1 MSSGWGGRLGSRTS
15 QEPAPVPGAR
25 RAGGRGSPSAPQPW
39 PGSEISTPTPSSLP
53 GGVFRGSLRSLRL
66 ASPVAAEGR
75 AQPGRALLPALLPRP
90 LRPPPSLLLL
100 LFLRLL
106 PRFLSALLY
115 LSGTFSDY
123 LSYSRCLPA
132 PPSSGPRPTPR
143 EDKLAKGRAVP
154 GEGPAPVAE
163 APTEGHRGGGGR
175 AGGIFNQ
182 GQQLELQGRVA
193 PPDAAA
199 PEGTPGRWGAAA
211 RPPAAPSPAPA
222 PWVPPPPL
230 LRAAT
235 AVLTH
240 RPAGSSARRRDFLG
254 LRQLLGGGAGRGRR
268 RADPCR
274 TLGKR
279 QPHPARPAPQPGSR
293 PRPTPRPHS
302 PGALGSK
309 APGIWARCG
318 KPVPQAG
325 VCWVT
330 LGESL
335 SPSALA
341 SPFAQRMGR
350 RWAFVGA
357 HLSRALRAVLNW
369 ETA

>member
-222 PWVPPPPL
+222 PGFLP
-230 LRAAT
+230 
-235 AVLTH
+235 
-240 RPAGSSARRRDFLG
+240 RPSSARPL
-254 LRQLLGGGAGRGRR
+254 LSSPTALLGPQRGAEISSGCGSCSAEGLGAAGGERTPAGRSANGSRTPPGPRRSPVPGLGQLPAPTPPAPWGVRLPASGRGAGNR
-268 RADPCR
+268 
-274 TLGKR
+274 
-279 QPHPARPAPQPGSR
+279 S
-293 PRPTPRPHS
+293 PRP
-302 PGALGSK
+302 GF
-309 APGIWARCG
+309 
-318 KPVPQAG
+318 AG
-325 VCWVT
+325 
-330 LGESL
+330 
-335 SPSALA
+335 
-341 SPFAQRMGR
+341 
-350 RWAFVGA
+350 
-357 HLSRALRAVLNW
+357 
-369 ETA
+369 

>member
-1 MSSGWGGRLGSRTS
+1 MASSGWGGRPGSRTS

-25 RAGGRGSPSAPQPW
+25 RARGRGRPSARQQW

-66 ASPVAAEGR
+66 ASPVAAQGS
-75 AQPGRALLPALLPRP
+75 AQPGRALLPALLLRP
-90 LRPPPSLLLL
+90 LCPPPSLLL

-143 EDKLAKGRAVP
+143 EDKLAKGRVVP
-154 GEGPAPVAE
+154 GEGPAPVAG

-199 PEGTPGRWGAAA
+199 PEGIPGRWGAAA
-211 RPPAAPSPAPA
+211 PSPRGSSSARPLLSLPTNLLGPQAAPRFPRAAAAARRRGWARPAESGPLPDARQTAA
-222 PWVPPPPL
+222 PPRRARAAAGFPGRANSPPPL
-230 LRAAT
+230 
-235 AVLTH
+235 
-240 RPAGSSARRRDFLG
+240 
-254 LRQLLGGGAGRGRR
+254 
-268 RADPCR
+268 
-274 TLGKR
+274 
-279 QPHPARPAPQPGSR
+279 
-293 PRPTPRPHS
+293 PRS
-302 PGALGSK
+302 PG
-309 APGIWARCG
+309 
-318 KPVPQAG
+318 
-325 VCWVT
+325 
-330 LGESL
+330 E
-335 SPSALA
+335 
-341 SPFAQRMGR
+341 
-350 RWAFVGA
+350 
-357 HLSRALRAVLNW
+357 
-369 ETA
+369 